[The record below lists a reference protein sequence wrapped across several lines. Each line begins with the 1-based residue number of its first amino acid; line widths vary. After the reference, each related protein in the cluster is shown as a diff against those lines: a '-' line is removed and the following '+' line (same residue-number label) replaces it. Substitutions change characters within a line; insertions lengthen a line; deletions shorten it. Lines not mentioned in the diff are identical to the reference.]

1 MLNPPPPSSINI
13 HQTNHFFP
21 WKNSPRK
28 SFSTENELCEENVRM
43 RTKKNTGGLC
53 ANLVHKPILFD
64 IQPVSS
70 Q

>member
-13 HQTNHFFP
+13 TRQAISSHG
-21 WKNSPRK
+21 KNSPRK

-53 ANLVHKPILFD
+53 ANLVYKPILFD
-64 IQPVSS
+64 VQWVSS